1 MKKTLSLIL
10 AAVMIAAALLTFA
23 SCGKAGSG
31 KVKVIDIALSEEA
44 GKLCRTAKGSLF
56 EGAVAAGD

>member
-23 SCGKAGSG
+23 SCGKSGSG
-31 KVKVIDIALSEEA
+31 KVKVIDIALSE
-44 GKLCRTAKGSLF
+44 
-56 EGAVAAGD
+56 